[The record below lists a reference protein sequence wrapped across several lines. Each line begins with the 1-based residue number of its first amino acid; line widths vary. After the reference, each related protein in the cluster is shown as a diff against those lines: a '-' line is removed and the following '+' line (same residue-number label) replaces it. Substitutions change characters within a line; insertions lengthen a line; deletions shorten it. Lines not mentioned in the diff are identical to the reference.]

1 MIVYII
7 QRVLRIIPLFFLIS
21 LIAFV
26 VIQLPPGDYLTE
38 HINNLRASGRDVD
51 EAEVERLMKQYALD
65 RPMYQQ
71 YLTWISNIL
80 TEGYF
85 GQSFQWG
92 RPVNEVMG
100 ERLVLTFLIAFL
112 TTIFVWIVALPIGI
126 YVSVRQ
132 YTFADY
138 FFTLIGFIGL
148 AVPGFLL
155 ALVVMYSSF
164 AWFGIRVG
172 GLFSPE
178 YQLEPWSFNKVLDM
192 MTRIWV
198 PIVILG
204 IGGTAN
210 IIRIMRATMLDE
222 LRKQYVTV
230 ARAKGLSEFA
240 VLMRYPVR
248 IAINPL
254 ISTIGWL
261 LPWFISGGTIVNIV
275 LNLETAGVVL
285 WRALLSQDMFLAGSY
300 VLIIGTL
307 TLIGSLISD
316 LLLAALDPRIRLG
329 SAEGL

>member
-1 MIVYII
+1 MLGYII
-7 QRVLRIIPLFFLIS
+7 QRIVRMIPLFFLLS
-21 LIAFV
+21 VIAFV

-38 HINNLRASGRDVD
+38 HINNLRASGMHVD
-51 EAEVERLMKQYALD
+51 EAEAERLMRQYALD
-65 RPMYQQ
+65 RPMYVQ
-71 YLTWISNIL
+71 YYTWMRNIL
-80 TEGYF
+80 TRGYF

-92 RPVNEVMG
+92 RPVNEVIG

-132 YTFADY
+132 YTMTDY
-138 FFTLIGFIGL
+138 AFTLIGFVGL

-155 ALVVMYSSF
+155 AMVIMYFSF
-164 AWFGIRVG
+164 TWFGVRVG

-178 YQLEPWSFNKVLDM
+178 YQLQPWSMAKVMDM

-198 PIVILG
+198 PILILG

-210 IIRIMRATMLDE
+210 IIRVMRATMLDE

-261 LPWFISGGTIVNIV
+261 LPWFISGGTVVDIV
-275 LNLETAGVVL
+275 LNLDTAGVVL

-300 VLIIGTL
+300 ILIIGTL
-307 TLIGSLISD
+307 TLMGSLISD
-316 LLLAALDPRIRLG
+316 VLLAVVDPRIRFG
-329 SAEGL
+329 AVEAM

>member
-1 MIVYII
+1 MAVYII
-7 QRVLRIIPLFFLIS
+7 QRILRIIPLFFLIS
-21 LIAFV
+21 LIAFL

-71 YLTWISNIL
+71 YLTWMRNIL

-92 RPVNEVMG
+92 RPVNEVIG

-178 YQLEPWSFNKVLDM
+178 YQLEPWSIDKVMDM

-198 PIVILG
+198 PVVILG

-230 ARAKGLSEFA
+230 ARAKGLSEFS

-307 TLIGSLISD
+307 TLFGSLISD

-329 SAEGL
+329 STEGL

>member
-1 MIVYII
+1 MLTYII
-7 QRVLRIIPLFFLIS
+7 HRILRMIPLFFLLSI
-21 LIAFV
+21 IAFT

-38 HINNLRASGRDVD
+38 HINNLRASGMQVD
-51 EAEVERLMKQYALD
+51 EAEAERLMKQYALD
-65 RPMYQQ
+65 RPMYIQ
-71 YLTWISNIL
+71 YYTWMSNIL
-80 TEGYF
+80 TRGYF

-92 RPVNEVMG
+92 RPVNEVIG
-100 ERLVLTFLIAFL
+100 ERLMLTFLIAFM

-126 YVSVRQ
+126 YISVRQ

-138 FFTLIGFIGL
+138 FFTLLGFIGL

-155 ALVVMYSSF
+155 AMVIMYFSF
-164 AWFGIRVG
+164 TWFDVRVG

-178 YQLEPWSFNKVLDM
+178 YQLQPWSLGKILDM

-240 VLMRYPVR
+240 VIMRYPVR

-261 LPWFISGGTIVNIV
+261 LPWFISGGTVVDIV
-275 LNLETAGVVL
+275 LNLDTAGVVL

-307 TLIGSLISD
+307 TLLGSLISD
-316 LLLAALDPRIRLG
+316 VLLAVVDPRIRFG
-329 SAEGL
+329 AAEAA

>member
-1 MIVYII
+1 MLTYII
-7 QRVLRIIPLFFLIS
+7 HRILRMIPLFFLLSI
-21 LIAFV
+21 IAFT

-38 HINNLRASGRDVD
+38 HINNLRASGMQVD
-51 EAEVERLMKQYALD
+51 EAEAERLMKQYALD
-65 RPMYQQ
+65 RPMYIQ
-71 YLTWISNIL
+71 YYTWMSNIL
-80 TEGYF
+80 TRGYF

-92 RPVNEVMG
+92 RPVNEVIG
-100 ERLVLTFLIAFL
+100 ERLMLTFLIAFM

-126 YVSVRQ
+126 YISVRQ

-138 FFTLIGFIGL
+138 FFTLLGFIGL

-155 ALVVMYSSF
+155 AMVIMYFSF
-164 AWFGIRVG
+164 TWFDVRVG

-178 YQLEPWSFNKVLDM
+178 YQLQPWSLGKVLDM

-198 PIVILG
+198 PILILG

-240 VLMRYPVR
+240 VIMRYPVR

-261 LPWFISGGTIVNIV
+261 LPWFISGGTVVDIV
-275 LNLETAGVVL
+275 LNLDTAGVVL

-307 TLIGSLISD
+307 TLLGSLISD
-316 LLLAALDPRIRLG
+316 VLLAVVDPRIRFG
-329 SAEGL
+329 AAEAA

>member
-1 MIVYII
+1 MFVYII
-7 QRVLRIIPLFFLIS
+7 QRILRIIPLFFLIS
-21 LIAFV
+21 LMAFL

-38 HINNLRASGRDVD
+38 HINNLRASGQDVD
-51 EAEVERLMKQYALD
+51 EAEIERLEKQFALD

-71 YLTWISNIL
+71 YLTWIWNIL
-80 TEGYF
+80 TEGYL
-85 GQSFQWG
+85 GHSFQWG
-92 RPVNEVMG
+92 RSVNEVMG
-100 ERLVLTFLIAFL
+100 ERLLLTFLIALL
-112 TTIFVWIVALPIGI
+112 TTLFVWIVALPIGI
-126 YVSVRQ
+126 YVAVRQ
-132 YTFADY
+132 YTFTDY
-138 FFTLIGFIGL
+138 VFTLLGFFGL

-155 ALVVMYSSF
+155 ALVVMYYSF
-164 AWFGIRVG
+164 DWYGIRVG

-178 YQLEPWSFNKVLDM
+178 YQVESWSIAKVRDM

-198 PIVILG
+198 PIIILG
-204 IGGTAN
+204 IGGIAN
-210 IIRIMRATMLDE
+210 IIRVMRATMLDE

-230 ARAKGLSEFA
+230 AQAKGLSEFA

-261 LPWFISGGTIVNIV
+261 LPWFISGGTLVNIV

-285 WRALLSQDMFLAGSY
+285 WRALLSQDTFLAGAY
-300 VLIIGTL
+300 ILIIGTL

-329 SAEGL
+329 STEGF

>member
-1 MIVYII
+1 MLTYII
-7 QRVLRIIPLFFLIS
+7 HRILRMIPLFFLLSI
-21 LIAFV
+21 IAFT

-38 HINNLRASGRDVD
+38 HINNLRASGMQVD
-51 EAEVERLMKQYALD
+51 EAEAERLMKQYALD
-65 RPMYQQ
+65 RPMYIQ
-71 YLTWISNIL
+71 YYTWMSNIL
-80 TEGYF
+80 TRGYF

-92 RPVNEVMG
+92 RPVNEVIG
-100 ERLVLTFLIAFL
+100 ERLMLTFLIAFM

-126 YVSVRQ
+126 YISVRQ

-138 FFTLIGFIGL
+138 FFTLLGFIGL

-155 ALVVMYSSF
+155 AMVIMYFSF
-164 AWFGIRVG
+164 TWFDVRVG

-178 YQLEPWSFNKVLDM
+178 YQLQPWSLGKVLDM

-198 PIVILG
+198 PILILG

-230 ARAKGLSEFA
+230 ARAKGLSEFS
-240 VLMRYPVR
+240 VIMRYPVR

-261 LPWFISGGTIVNIV
+261 LPWFISGGTVVDIV
-275 LNLETAGVVL
+275 LNLDTAGVVL

-307 TLIGSLISD
+307 TLLGSLISD
-316 LLLAALDPRIRLG
+316 VLLAVVDPRIRFG
-329 SAEGL
+329 AAEAA

>member
-1 MIVYII
+1 MLTYII
-7 QRVLRIIPLFFLIS
+7 HRILRMIPLFFLLSI
-21 LIAFV
+21 IAFT

-38 HINNLRASGRDVD
+38 HINNLRASGMQVD
-51 EAEVERLMKQYALD
+51 EAEAERLMKQYALD
-65 RPMYQQ
+65 RPMYIQ
-71 YLTWISNIL
+71 YYTWISNIL
-80 TEGYF
+80 TRGYF

-92 RPVNEVMG
+92 RPVNEVIG
-100 ERLVLTFLIAFL
+100 ERLMLTFLIAFM

-126 YVSVRQ
+126 YISVRQ

-138 FFTLIGFIGL
+138 FFTLLGFIGL

-155 ALVVMYSSF
+155 AMVIMYFSF
-164 AWFGIRVG
+164 TWFDVRVG

-178 YQLEPWSFNKVLDM
+178 YQLQPWSLAKVLDM

-198 PIVILG
+198 PILILG

-230 ARAKGLSEFA
+230 ARAKGLSEFS
-240 VLMRYPVR
+240 VIMRYPVR

-261 LPWFISGGTIVNIV
+261 LPWFISGGTVVDIV
-275 LNLETAGVVL
+275 LNLDTAGVVL

-307 TLIGSLISD
+307 TLLGSLISD
-316 LLLAALDPRIRLG
+316 VLLAVVDPRIRFG
-329 SAEGL
+329 AAEAA